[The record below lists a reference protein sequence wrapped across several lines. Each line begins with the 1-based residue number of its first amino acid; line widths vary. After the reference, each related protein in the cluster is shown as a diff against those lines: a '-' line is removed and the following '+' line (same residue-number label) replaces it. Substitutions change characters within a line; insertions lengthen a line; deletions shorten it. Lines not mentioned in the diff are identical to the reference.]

1 MAIEVFWG
9 NPEQTIVC
17 SRFGEMW
24 TLEDT
29 HQMIDDMHALT
40 SSVTHTVHT
49 ILDFTDSRV
58 SPTRLLSSGN
68 HIEKRSVPNSGISV
82 IVKANGF
89 VKAMA
94 QLITKMFI
102 KDVKVF
108 FVDSLDDAYN
118 IIEQYEAA
126 HVKG

>member
-1 MAIEVFWG
+1 MPIEVFWG

-17 SRFGEMW
+17 SRFGETW
-24 TLEDT
+24 TLEDS
-29 HQMIDDMHALT
+29 HHMIDEMHRLT
-40 SSVTHTVHT
+40 SSVSQTVHN

-58 SPTRLLSSGN
+58 SPTRLLTSGS
-68 HIEKRSVPNSGISV
+68 HIEKRTVPNSGISV

-94 QLITKMFI
+94 QLITKMFM
-102 KDVKVF
+102 KDTKIH
-108 FVDSLDDAYN
+108 FVDSLDDAYD

-126 HVKG
+126 HVSR